1 MKHEKVYG
9 KIKDKL
15 SKFRKRVGTVVIYSI
30 NSLLCMCMCVCNKAP
45 SMGCQF
51 NRKIESKLCDYDT
64 YCFNIMHLQV
74 ILTARRESAASES
87 ILAMTVNRVHA
98 CMWLD

>member
-1 MKHEKVYG
+1 MYG

-51 NRKIESKLCDYDT
+51 NRKIESKLCDCYA
-64 YCFNIMHLQV
+64 YCFDIIHVQV
-74 ILTARRESAASES
+74 TLTTGSGSATGGSN
-87 ILAMTVNRVHA
+87 LAMTG
-98 CMWLD
+98 L